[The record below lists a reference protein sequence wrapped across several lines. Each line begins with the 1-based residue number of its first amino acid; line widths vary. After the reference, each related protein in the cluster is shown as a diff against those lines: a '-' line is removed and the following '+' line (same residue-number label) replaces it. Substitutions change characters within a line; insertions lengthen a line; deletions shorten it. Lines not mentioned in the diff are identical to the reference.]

1 MSGHRFKPENADKL
15 LSDDRK
21 QRLPYDQV
29 IDRLA
34 LDPNDVVAD
43 LGAGNGYFTIP
54 MANHTEETV
63 YAVDIELKM
72 LEMLKKRA
80 KETHV
85 ENIEYVNSDL
95 ETIPM
100 DDHSIDKVL
109 IAFVIHEVP
118 SVVNTL
124 NEIKRIL
131 KPGGTVM
138 VIEWEAVESE
148 DGPPLHERLAS
159 KELMKVLQDH
169 GFQATPYQL
178 NAINYAIE
186 ATVN

>member
-1 MSGHRFKPENADKL
+1 MSGHRFSPENADKL

-21 QRLPYDQV
+21 QRLPYEYV
-29 IDRLA
+29 IEKLE
-34 LDPNDVVAD
+34 LNQSDVVAD
-43 LGAGNGYFTIP
+43 LGAGNGYFTLPI
-54 MANHTEETV
+54 ASHTEETV
-63 YAVDIELKM
+63 YAVDIESKM
-72 LEMLKKRA
+72 IEMLKERA
-80 KETHV
+80 TAADI

-95 ETIPM
+95 EGMPI

-118 SVVNTL
+118 GIVNTL

-148 DGPPLHERLAS
+148 EGPPLHERFPS
-159 KELMKVLQDH
+159 KKLMKIIQDH
-169 GFQATPYQL
+169 GFEATLFEL
-178 NAINYAIE
+178 NAFHYAIK
-186 ATVN
+186 ATIN